1 MLFPE
6 SFFIHFSF
14 KNKPEHFFSPLSHL
28 LHVFFASS
36 QSIGFCHS
44 SSFCMFSWFNSLFSC
59 CWYYSSNIRTK
70 INLLNIFTLNVQWID
85 RRPNEF
91 SKKLAWLK
99 CKYDKINKVNKW
111 NKQMRRC
118 ECRAW
123 NIKLMKTEKTGKENT
138 KHAANL
144 AGTQP
149 KIFMLNLVIVFCRVG
164 YWSQN
169 QKPRTKTHKENIA
182 KHVFCKLG
190 LCQET
195 E

>member
-14 KNKPEHFFSPLSHL
+14 KNTHEHFLFPLSHL

-144 AGTQP
+144 AGTQQKYLCLIWSLFFVET
-149 KIFMLNLVIVFCRVG
+149 KIKNPERK
-164 YWSQN
+164 Y
-169 QKPRTKTHKENIA
+169 TEKT
-182 KHVFCKLG
+182 
-190 LCQET
+190 
-195 E
+195 

>member
-14 KNKPEHFFSPLSHL
+14 KNTHEHLLFSPQPP

-111 NKQMRRC
+111 NKQIY
-118 ECRAW
+118 
-123 NIKLMKTEKTGKENT
+123 NYD
-138 KHAANL
+138 
-144 AGTQP
+144 
-149 KIFMLNLVIVFCRVG
+149 IFAFQIVFFPLYSGTILKDLFSYNKQSLYSCYSDRIHLSTFT
-164 YWSQN
+164 YSMQI
-169 QKPRTKTHKENIA
+169 Q
-182 KHVFCKLG
+182 
-190 LCQET
+190 LCQDIC
-195 E
+195 